1 MRFKLIVALVEDE
14 LSDQILQAA
23 RDAGATGATVINN
36 ARGEGLKK
44 AKGIFGMDIT

>member
-23 RDAGATGATVINN
+23 RDAGA
-36 ARGEGLKK
+36 
-44 AKGIFGMDIT
+44 

>member
-23 RDAGATGATVINN
+23 RDAGAP
-36 ARGEGLKK
+36 RHCHQ
-44 AKGIFGMDIT
+44 

>member
-23 RDAGATGATVINN
+23 RDA
-36 ARGEGLKK
+36 
-44 AKGIFGMDIT
+44 